1 MMAEIVTM
9 KIGPRKILDYDE
21 KDPDNNT
28 IAAIGWHDGLSQKEV
43 WSCSGGW
50 WKLEPGRAV
59 RCDIGIV
66 LNPDNVVVC
75 VAKIKGIVKRE
86 DMRMWFL
93 GDLAG
98 ERYEPWIGKTFER
111 NDSKNPIA
119 YFDEHAIIPPES
131 VTNKM
136 TILNSR

>member
-43 WSCSGGW
+43 WSCS
-50 WKLEPGRAV
+50 A
-59 RCDIGIV
+59 
-66 LNPDNVVVC
+66 NPDNVVVC

>member
-1 MMAEIVTM
+1 MAEVVTM

-21 KDPDNNT
+21 HDPDNHAIT
-28 IAAIGWHDGLSQKEV
+28 AIGWQPGLTQQDV
-43 WSCSGGW
+43 WSCSAGW

-59 RCDIGIV
+59 RCDIGII

-75 VAKIKGIVKRE
+75 VAKIKGIVKRD

-98 ERYEPWIGKTFER
+98 GRYDAWIGKTLER

-119 YFDEHAIIPPES
+119 YFDERAIIPPEE
-131 VTNKM
+131 VTAE
-136 TILNSR
+136 TTALNSK

>member
-1 MMAEIVTM
+1 MAEIVTM

-21 KDPDNNT
+21 QDPDNHAIT
-28 IAAIGWHDGLSQKEV
+28 AIGWQPDLSQRDV
-43 WSCSGGW
+43 WSCSAGW

-59 RCDIGIV
+59 RCDIGI
-66 LNPDNVVVC
+66 
-75 VAKIKGIVKRE
+75 IKGIVKRD

-98 ERYEPWIGKTFER
+98 ERYDPWIGKTLER

-119 YFDEHAIIPPES
+119 YFDERAIIPPEA
-131 VTNKM
+131 VTAE
-136 TILNSR
+136 TTTLNSK

>member
-21 KDPDNNT
+21 QDPDNHAIT
-28 IAAIGWHDGLSQKEV
+28 AIGWQPDLSQRDV
-43 WSCSGGW
+43 WSCSAGW

-59 RCDIGIV
+59 RCDIGII

-75 VAKIKGIVKRE
+75 VAKIKGIVKRD

-98 ERYEPWIGKTFER
+98 ERYDPWIGKTLER

-119 YFDEHAIIPPES
+119 YFDERAIIPPEA
-131 VTNKM
+131 VTAE
-136 TILNSR
+136 TTTLNSK

>member
-1 MMAEIVTM
+1 MADCLFCNIIEGAIPSAKVYEDDVCYAFDDIAPEAPVHTLIVPKQHFASLNDGVPADLLGQLMARVPEI
-9 KIGPRKILDYDE
+9 
-21 KDPDNNT
+21 
-28 IAAIGWHDGLSQKEV
+28 
-43 WSCSGGW
+43 
-50 WKLEPGRAV
+50 
-59 RCDIGIV
+59 
-66 LNPDNVVVC
+66 
-75 VAKIKGIVKRE
+75 AKIKGIVKRE

>member
-1 MMAEIVTM
+1 MMAEIVTR

-43 WSCSGGW
+43 WSCSAGW

>member
-1 MMAEIVTM
+1 MAEVVTM
-9 KIGPRKILDYDE
+9 KIGPRKILNYDE
-21 KDPDNNT
+21 YDPDNHAIT
-28 IAAIGWHDGLSQKEV
+28 AIGWQPDLTQQDV
-43 WSCSGGW
+43 WSCSAGW

-59 RCDIGIV
+59 RCDIGII

-75 VAKIKGIVKRE
+75 VAKIKGIVKRD

-98 ERYEPWIGKTFER
+98 GRYDAWIGKTLER

-119 YFDEHAIIPPES
+119 YFDERAIIPPEE
-131 VTNKM
+131 VTAE
-136 TILNSR
+136 TTALNSK

>member
-1 MMAEIVTM
+1 MADCLFCNIIEGAIPSAKVYEDDVCYAFDDIAPEAPVHTLIVPKQHFASLNDGVPADLLGQLMARVPEI
-9 KIGPRKILDYDE
+9 
-21 KDPDNNT
+21 
-28 IAAIGWHDGLSQKEV
+28 
-43 WSCSGGW
+43 
-50 WKLEPGRAV
+50 
-59 RCDIGIV
+59 
-66 LNPDNVVVC
+66 
-75 VAKIKGIVKRE
+75 AKIKGIVKRE
-86 DMRMWFL
+86 DMRLWFL

-98 ERYEPWIGKTFER
+98 ERYEPWIGTTFER

>member
-1 MMAEIVTM
+1 MPCDATS
-9 KIGPRKILDYDE
+9 
-21 KDPDNNT
+21 
-28 IAAIGWHDGLSQKEV
+28 ALS
-43 WSCSGGW
+43 SI
-50 WKLEPGRAV
+50 RT
-59 RCDIGIV
+59 
-66 LNPDNVVVC
+66 NVVVC

>member
-1 MMAEIVTM
+1 MAEIVTM
-9 KIGPRKILDYDE
+9 KIGPRKTLDYEERDYE
-21 KDPDNNT
+21 GHLIPT
-28 IAAIGWHDGLSQKEV
+28 IGWEPGMSEEDV
-43 WSCSGGW
+43 WFCSAGW

-86 DMRMWFL
+86 DMRMRFL
-93 GDLAG
+93 GELAG
-98 ERYEPWIGKTFER
+98 ERYRPWLGQTLER

-119 YFDEHAIIPPES
+119 YFDEREIITPED
-131 VTNKM
+131 VTADTKV
-136 TILNSR
+136 LNRK

>member
-1 MMAEIVTM
+1 MADCLFCNIIEGAIPSAKVYEDHVCYAFDDIAPEAPVHTLIVPKQHFASLNDGVPADLLGQLMARVPEI
-9 KIGPRKILDYDE
+9 
-21 KDPDNNT
+21 
-28 IAAIGWHDGLSQKEV
+28 
-43 WSCSGGW
+43 
-50 WKLEPGRAV
+50 
-59 RCDIGIV
+59 
-66 LNPDNVVVC
+66 
-75 VAKIKGIVKRE
+75 AKIKGIVKRE

-93 GDLAG
+93 ADLAG

>member
-43 WSCSGGW
+43 WSCSAGW

-75 VAKIKGIVKRE
+75 VAKIKGIDESGYRVVVNTGA
-86 DMRMWFL
+86 DAGQTVFHFHIHIL
-93 GDLAG
+93 GGKNLG
-98 ERYEPWIGKTFER
+98 E
-111 NDSKNPIA
+111 
-119 YFDEHAIIPPES
+119 H
-131 VTNKM
+131 V
-136 TILNSR
+136 L